1 MPSDPSPASSAPP
14 STVLQSLS
22 DDLAAAVEV
31 ASRSVVAIHARRRI
45 PSSGVIWR
53 PGIVVTA
60 HHTVQREDGITVTLP
75 DGTTV
80 GASLAGRDPS
90 TDLAVLRLEAE
101 GGSAAQRPGSDEEI
115 RVGQLVLALGMPG
128 AAVTAAMGVV
138 SATGGEWRTWH
149 GGRIDRFVR
158 LDVAVYDGFSGG
170 PLVDARGRVL
180 GINSSGLTRA
190 AAMTIPAGTV
200 ERVAAQLLETG
211 HVRRGFIGVGV
222 QPVRLPAGTV
232 RAHGLGRD
240 VGLMVISVDEGAPA
254 HAAGISLG
262 DVIVAFDGK
271 AVSDPA
277 ELLGA
282 LSGERVGGSATL
294 RILRGGTPQDVRVTV
309 GERSARGGR

>member
-1 MPSDPSPASSAPP
+1 MSPAPSPAPSSA
-14 STVLQSLS
+14 LQSLS

-45 PSSGVIWR
+45 PSSGVVWR
-53 PGIVVTA
+53 EGIVVTA
-60 HHTVQREDGITVTLP
+60 HHTVQREDGITVSLA

-80 GASLAGRDPS
+80 GATLAGRDPS
-90 TDLAVLRLEAE
+90 TDLAVLRLESGA
-101 GGSAAQRPGSDEEI
+101 APVAQRAADGEEI

-128 AAVTAAMGVV
+128 TAVTAAMGVV

-158 LDVAVYDGFSGG
+158 LDLAIYDGFSGG

-180 GINSSGLTRA
+180 GINSSGLARA
-190 AAMTIPAGTV
+190 AAMTVPAGTV
-200 ERVAAQLLETG
+200 ERVATQLLETG
-211 HVRRGFIGVGV
+211 HVRRGFMGVGV

-240 VGLMVISVDEGAPA
+240 VALMVISVEEGAPA
-254 HAAGISLG
+254 HAAGVSLG
-262 DVIVAFDGK
+262 DVIVAFDGN
-271 AVSDPA
+271 AVSDPS

-282 LSGERVGGSATL
+282 LSGERVGKPVSL
-294 RILRGGTPQDVRVTV
+294 RILRGGTPQDVTVTV